1 MKATR
6 RAKITA
12 LGRYVPPKVVT
23 NHDLAKRVDTNHD
36 WIVERTGILERHM
49 VEPGTP
55 TSELAAQAVGDLLQR
70 RGIEASEIDVIIVA
84 TVTPDMF
91 FPATACVV
99 QNKVRASRAWGFDI
113 SAACSGFLYALTVG
127 TQFIA
132 SGAHDKVVVIGA
144 DVMSS
149 IINFEDRTT
158 CVLFGDG
165 AGAVLLEPSESE
177 DVGILDYMHEIDGS
191 GGQFLYMPG
200 GGSLNPPSHETVDKK
215 MHYVHQ
221 EGQPVFKYAVRKMGE
236 ASRGILQRNN
246 LEGKDVDLFIAH
258 QANLRIINAAADKLG
273 LDESK
278 VVKNIYKYGNTTA
291 ATIPLAIGD
300 AIDDGRMQKGSLVLF
315 AAVGAGYTVGS
326 VLTRWAY

>member
-1 MKATR
+1 MRVTR

-36 WIVERTGILERHM
+36 WVVARTGIIERHW

-55 TSELAAQAVGDLLQR
+55 TSELAAQAVGDLLKN
-70 RGIEASEIDVIIVA
+70 RGIEADEIELIIVA
-84 TVTPDMF
+84 TVTPDML

-99 QNKVRASRAWGFDI
+99 QNKVRATRAWGFDLL
-113 SAACSGFLYALTVG
+113 AACSGFLYALTVG
-127 TQFIA
+127 AQFIE
-132 SGAHDKVVVIGA
+132 SGAHQKVVVIGA

-149 IINFEDRTT
+149 ITNPDDRST
-158 CVLFGDG
+158 CVLFGDA
-165 AGAVLLEPSESE
+165 AGAVLLEPSEDE
-177 DVGILDYMHEIDGS
+177 DVGILDYLHEVDGS
-191 GGQFLYMPG
+191 GGEFLYMPA
-200 GGSLNPPSHETVDKK
+200 GGSLNPASHETVDKK
-215 MHYVHQ
+215 MHFVHQ

-236 ASRGILQRNN
+236 ISRGILQRNGFQN
-246 LEGKDVDLFIAH
+246 NDLDLFIAH
-258 QANLRIINAAADKLG
+258 QANMRIINAAAEKLG

-278 VVKNIYKYGNTTA
+278 VVKNIQKFGNTTA

-300 AIDDGRMQKGSLVLF
+300 AIDDGRLKKGKLVVF

-326 VLTRWAY
+326 VLSRWAY

>member
-70 RGIEASEIDVIIVA
+70 RGIEASEIEVIIVA

-91 FPATACVV
+91 FPATACMV

-127 TQFIA
+127 AQFIE

-258 QANLRIINAAADKLG
+258 QANMRIINAAADKLG
-273 LDESK
+273 LDENK

-300 AIDDGRMQKGSLVLF
+300 AIDDGRMKKGSLVLF

-326 VLTRWAY
+326 MLARWAY

>member
-1 MKATR
+1 MEAKS

-23 NHDLAKRVDTNHD
+23 NYDLARRVATTHD
-36 WIVERTGILERHM
+36 WIVERTGIIERHM

-55 TSELAAQAVGDLLQR
+55 TSELAAQAVGEMLQR
-70 RGIEASEIDVIIVA
+70 RGIEADEIEVIIVA

-91 FPATACVV
+91 FPSTACMV
-99 QNKVRASRAWGFDI
+99 QKKVRASRAWGFDV

-127 TQFIA
+127 AQFIE
-132 SGAHDKVVVIGA
+132 SGAHKKVVVIGA

-149 IINFEDRTT
+149 IIDFEDRTT

-177 DVGILDYMHEIDGS
+177 DVGILDYKHEIDGT
-191 GGQFLYMPG
+191 GGEFLYMPG
-200 GGSLNPPSHETVDKK
+200 GGSLNPSTRETVDRK

-236 ASRGILQRNN
+236 ISRGILERNSI
-246 LEGKDVDLFIAH
+246 EAKDVDLFIAH
-258 QANLRIINAAADKLG
+258 QANLRIISAAADKLG
-273 LDESK
+273 LDENK
-278 VVKNIYKYGNTTA
+278 VVKNIHKFGNTTA
-291 ATIPLAIGD
+291 ATIPLAVGD
-300 AIDDGRMQKGSLVLF
+300 ALDDGRLKKGSLVLF

>member
-1 MKATR
+1 MRTTR

-36 WIVERTGILERHM
+36 WIIERTGIIERHM

-55 TSELAAQAVGDLLQR
+55 TSELAAQAAGGLLKQ
-70 RGIEASEIDVIIVA
+70 RGIEADEIDVIIVA

-91 FPATACVV
+91 FPSTACMV
-99 QNKVRASRAWGFDI
+99 QNKIRASRAWGFDI

-127 TQFIA
+127 AQFIE
-132 SGAHDKVVVIGA
+132 SGAHNKVMVIGA

-149 IINFEDRTT
+149 IINFEDRST

-165 AGAVLLEPSESE
+165 AGAVLLEASES
-177 DVGILDYMHEIDGS
+177 DDLGILDYMHEIDGS

-200 GGSLNPPSHETVDKK
+200 GGSLNPSSYETIEKK

-236 ASRGILQRNN
+236 ASRGILERNN
-246 LEGKDVDLFIAH
+246 FSGADVDLFIAH
-258 QANLRIINAAADKLG
+258 QANLRIINAAAEKMG

-278 VVKNIYKYGNTTA
+278 VVKNIHKYGNTTA

-300 AIDDGRMQKGSLVLF
+300 ALDDGRLKKGSLVVL

-326 VLTRWAY
+326 VLVRWAY

>member
-1 MKATR
+1 MSSTR

-23 NHDLAKRVDTNHD
+23 NHELARRVETSHD
-36 WIVERTGILERHM
+36 WIVERTGIIERHM

-70 RGIEASEIDVIIVA
+70 RGIEADEIDVIIVA

-91 FPATACVV
+91 FPSTACVV
-99 QNKVRASRAWGFDI
+99 QNKIRANRAWGFDL
-113 SAACSGFLYALTVG
+113 SAACSGFLYALTAG
-127 TQFIA
+127 AQFIA

-149 IINFEDRTT
+149 IINFEDRST

-165 AGAVLLEPSESE
+165 AGAVLLEPSDDEQI
-177 DVGILDYMHEIDGS
+177 GILDHLHEIDGS

-221 EGQPVFKYAVRKMGE
+221 EGQPVFKFAVRKMGE
-236 ASRGILQRNN
+236 ISRAILDRNGIK
-246 LEGKDVDLFIAH
+246 GGDIDLFIAH
-258 QANLRIINAAADKLG
+258 QANLRIINAAAEKLE

-291 ATIPLAIGD
+291 ATIPLAMGD
-300 AIDDGRMQKGSLVLF
+300 ALDDGRLKKGSLVLF

>member
-23 NHDLAKRVDTNHD
+23 NYDLARRIDTNHD
-36 WIVERTGILERHM
+36 WVVERTRIVERHW

-55 TSELAAQAVGDLLQR
+55 TSELAAQAVGDLLKN
-70 RGIEASEIDVIIVA
+70 RGIEASEVEMIIVA

-91 FPATACVV
+91 FPATACIV
-99 QNKVRASRAWGFDI
+99 QNKVRATHAWGFDV

-127 TQFIA
+127 AQFIE
-132 SGAHDKVVVIGA
+132 SGAHDKVVVVGA
-144 DVMSS
+144 DVMTS
-149 IINFEDRTT
+149 ITNFDDRST
-158 CVLFGDG
+158 CVLFGDA
-165 AGAVLLEPSESE
+165 AGAVLLEPSDEE
-177 DVGILDYMHEIDGS
+177 QFGILDYKHEIDGS
-191 GGQFLYMPG
+191 GGEFLYMPG
-200 GGSLNPPSHETVDKK
+200 GGSLHPASHETVDKK
-215 MHYVHQ
+215 MHYIHQ

-236 ASRGILQRNN
+236 ISRAVLERNGY
-246 LEGKDVDLFIAH
+246 EGKDLDLFIAH
-258 QANLRIINAAADKLG
+258 QANLRIINAAADRMG

-278 VVKNIYKYGNTTA
+278 VVKNIHKFGNTTA

-300 AIDDGRMQKGSLVLF
+300 ALDDGRLKKGKLVVL
-315 AAVGAGYTVGS
+315 AAVGAGYTAGS

>member
-1 MKATR
+1 MKSTR

-12 LGRYVPPKVVT
+12 LGRYVPPRVVT
-23 NHDLAKRVDTNHD
+23 NHDLARRVDTNHD
-36 WIVERTGILERHM
+36 WIVERTGIIERHM

-55 TSELAAQAVGDLLQR
+55 TSELAAQAVGDLLER
-70 RGIEASEIDVIIVA
+70 RKIEADEIELIVVA

-91 FPATACVV
+91 FPATACIV

-127 TQFIA
+127 AQFIE
-132 SGAHDKVVVIGA
+132 SGTHTKVVVIGA

-149 IINFEDRTT
+149 IIDFEDRTT

-165 AGAVLLEPSESE
+165 AGAVLLEPAEGDE
-177 DVGILDYMHEIDGS
+177 EAIIDYKHEIDGS

-200 GGSLNPPSHETVDKK
+200 GGSLNPSSHETVEKR

-236 ASRGILQRNN
+236 ISRSILERNN
-246 LEGKDVDLFIAH
+246 LSGSDVDLFIAH
-258 QANLRIINAAADKLG
+258 QANLRIINAAAEKLG
-273 LDESK
+273 LDEKK
-278 VVKNIYKYGNTTA
+278 VVKNIHKYGNTTA
-291 ATIPLAIGD
+291 ATIPLALGETL
-300 AIDDGRMQKGSLVLF
+300 DDGRLKKGSLVLF

-326 VLTRWAY
+326 VLTRWAF

>member
-1 MKATR
+1 MEAKR

-23 NHDLAKRVDTNHD
+23 NHDLANRVATTHD
-36 WIVERTGILERHM
+36 WIVERTGIIERHM

-55 TSELAAQAVGDLLQR
+55 TSELAAQAVGEMLQR
-70 RGIEASEIDVIIVA
+70 RGIEADEIEVIIVA

-91 FPATACVV
+91 FPSTACMV
-99 QNKVRASRAWGFDI
+99 QKKVRASRAWGFDV

-127 TQFIA
+127 AQFIE
-132 SGAHDKVVVIGA
+132 SGAHKKVVVIGA

-149 IINFEDRTT
+149 IIDFEDRTT

-165 AGAVLLEPSESE
+165 AGAVLLEPSESD
-177 DVGILDYMHEIDGS
+177 DVGILDYKHEIDGT
-191 GGQFLYMPG
+191 GGEFLYMPG
-200 GGSLNPPSHETVDKK
+200 GGSLNPSTKETVDRK

-236 ASRGILQRNN
+236 ISRGILERNHI
-246 LEGKDVDLFIAH
+246 EAGDVDLFIAH
-258 QANLRIINAAADKLG
+258 QANLRIISAAADKLG
-273 LDESK
+273 LDENK
-278 VVKNIYKYGNTTA
+278 VVKNIHKFGNTTA
-291 ATIPLAIGD
+291 ATIPLAVGD
-300 AIDDGRMQKGSLVLF
+300 ALDDGRLKKGSLVLF